1 MNTKEYRNMSDKPK
15 SKSQLLDIKI
25 SSEKSSV
32 KQVKTKTKKAKKS
45 DEVYNSENEFWAQ
58 FKAFPYT
65 IIVLD
70 IKGTFLNIPLGK
82 YRSQLLPESPK
93 KLIGK
98 TLNEVF
104 PKQQADFFLENIKTA
119 IKVKHS
125 IDFEYKLN
133 IDRIERWFSVTI
145 SPINRNS
152 VISVIKEITDRKN
165 TEDADKKSLQLFR
178 LVWENSNDGMRLTNS
193 EGKILMVNK
202 AFCQLVNKQR
212 SELEGQPLSIVY
224 GLESKNSATL
234 IHKEKFDEIRIN
246 SYFEYEVTL
255 WNNKTIWFGISSSFF
270 EVENQEPYLLS
281 IFNNITERKLNEVK
295 INQAFSLLNAT
306 LESTADG
313 ILVVDLKGKITGLN
327 QKFIKMWNIPPSL
340 ATSKRENKLL
350 EFIVKRLKRPDT
362 FIPRI
367 NWLYEFPEAE
377 SIDTLEFVDGKIFER
392 YSIPQKLNNTIVGRV
407 WSFRDI
413 TENRISEEA
422 LIESEKRFRSLFE
435 ASAEGICILSD
446 KYEECNARLCNLLG
460 LPKEELI
467 GHSFWEFSPDSQP
480 NGINSKE
487 FALEKINLALK
498 GIPQYFYWQ
507 HKRKDNSQIDTEV
520 SLKSFIVGK
529 RNLIQATIH
538 DITERKRFEKIQ
550 NALYKIS
557 EAVNTTEDIQTLCS
571 DIHEVIKEL
580 MAADNFYIA
589 LYDEEEDIITFP
601 YFADEFDHQPLPR
614 KPAHGLTEY
623 VLKTGKDSIITM
635 EDDLDL
641 RQKGIVNLVGEPAAV
656 WLGVVLK
663 HEGHIRGVMAV
674 QDYYNKNAFG
684 EIEKQILV
692 FVSEQIALAIDRK
705 RTSDELITYTKQLKA
720 NKDLLEERAREL
732 AHLNAQLAESE
743 RRLKDLNL
751 SKDKLF
757 SIIAHDLKGP
767 FQPLLGLSDILVEEY
782 DNLSEEE
789 RSRFI
794 WEINKTLKNQ
804 YKLVENL
811 LDWSRLQTGRMIY
824 SPEKTNLYETV
835 ESNFQMFKP
844 KSISKNINLANNVSP
859 NVFVLADVY
868 MLQSIIQNLISN
880 AIKFTNSGGMVSVSA
895 EEENDLVV
903 ISIIDTGIG
912 ISKSDLD
919 KIFRIDTQHT
929 TLGTDDE
936 KGTGLGLIICK
947 ELVEKNGGK
956 IWIESEIDNG
966 TKFFLTLP
974 SG

>member
-1 MNTKEYRNMSDKPK
+1 MKKKESLNMSDKRK
-15 SKSQLLDIKI
+15 SKSQLLDNKI
-25 SSEKSSV
+25 SSKINSV
-32 KQVKTKTKKAKKS
+32 KQVKTKVKKAKKHV
-45 DEVYNSENEFWAQ
+45 EVYNSETEFWAQ

-65 IIVLD
+65 IIVFD
-70 IKGTFLNIPLGK
+70 RKGTYLNIPLGK
-82 YRSQLLPESPK
+82 YRPQLLPESPK

-98 TLNEVF
+98 TLNEVY
-104 PKQQADFFLENIKTA
+104 PKQQAEFFLDKINTA

-125 IDFEYKLN
+125 IDVECKLN
-133 IDRIERWFSVTI
+133 IDNAEHWFSATI

-152 VISVIKEITDRKN
+152 AITIIKEITVRKN
-165 TEDADKKSLQLFR
+165 AEDADKKSLQLFR

-212 SELEGQPLSIVY
+212 SELEGKPLNVVY
-224 GLESKNSATL
+224 GREFKNMAPL
-234 IHKEKFDEIRIN
+234 IHREKFDELRIN

-270 EVENQEPYLLS
+270 EVEDQEPYLLS

-327 QKFIKMWNIPPSL
+327 QKFIKMWNIPANL
-340 ATSKRENKLL
+340 ASSKRENKLL
-350 EFIVKRLKRPDT
+350 EFLEKRLKRSET

-377 SIDTLEFVDGKIFER
+377 SIDTLEFIDGKIFER
-392 YSIPQKLNNTIVGRV
+392 YSIPQKLNNKVVGRV

-413 TENRISEEA
+413 TEKRISEEA

-467 GHSFWEFSPDSQP
+467 GHSPWEFSPDIQP

-487 FALEKINLALK
+487 FALEKINLAHK

-507 HKRKDNSQIDTEV
+507 HIRKDNSLVDTEV

-571 DIHEVIKEL
+571 DIHEVIKGL

-589 LYDEEEDIITFP
+589 LYDEKEDLITFP
-601 YFADEFDHQPLPR
+601 YFADEFDHPPLPR
-614 KPAHGLTEY
+614 KPAGGLTEY
-623 VLKTGKDSIITM
+623 VLKTGKDSIITS
-635 EDDLDL
+635 EDDLEL
-641 RQKGIVNLVGEPAAV
+641 RQKGVVDLVGEPAAV
-656 WLGVVLK
+656 WVGVVLK

-684 EIEKQILV
+684 EIEKQILI

-782 DNLSEEE
+782 DNLSAEEK
-789 RSRFI
+789 SRFI
-794 WEINKTLKNQ
+794 WEINNTLKNQ

-844 KSISKNINLANNVSP
+844 KSISKNIRLANNVSQ

-880 AIKFTNSGGMVSVSA
+880 AIKFTNSGGKVSVSA
-895 EEENDLVV
+895 EEDGGQVI

-912 ISKSDLD
+912 ISQSDIE

-974 SG
+974 RG